1 MGALASD
8 LEREYWELLRSALQK
23 IMKTIGDEI
32 RRMTLPFE
40 VRSVKADTD
49 GQYAGEFTGY
59 AAGIHNI
66 DRVGDMILPG
76 AFTDDLPRFMREGV
90 VCWQHDW
97 MTPIGVPLE
106 AKEDSYGLMTRARV
120 SKTAQGQDA
129 MTLIRDGVVRKLS
142 IGYRVQNYV
151 WVDRSGL
158 AAYLQVSGLPLERR
172 EAILRQYDE
181 MELTECFL
189 LKKIR
194 LYEYSPVTVPANPNA
209 TIMDAKGLLAGLTFR
224 DQLLTV
230 LAAAKSI
237 ATQAETIKVMRAKQG
252 RGLSEERREEL
263 RQLAYEMLNVSDAI
277 REVLVEDEKAEQK
290 IEAPLM
296 IDAGKLFAQFQQIE
310 ARRLGCAV

>member
-1 MGALASD
+1 
-8 LEREYWELLRSALQK
+8 
-23 IMKTIGDEI
+23 MKTIGDEI

-120 SKTAQGQDA
+120 SKTTQGQDA

-142 IGYRVQNYV
+142 IGYRVQNYE

-194 LYEYSPVTVPANPNA
+194 LYEYSPVTIPANPNA
-209 TIMDAKGLLAGLTFR
+209 IITDAKGLLAGLR
-224 DQLLTV
+224 YQEQLQTV
-230 LAAAKSI
+230 LAAARSVAK
-237 ATQAETIKVMRAKQG
+237 QAETIKSMRAKEG
-252 RGLSEERREEL
+252 RTLSEERKAEL
-263 RQLAYEMLNVSDAI
+263 RELAYEMLNVSDAI
-277 REVLVEDEKAEQK
+277 RGVLTSEPKAEP
-290 IEAPLM
+290 EAQPVNDL
-296 IDAGKLFAQFQQIE
+296 KRLFAEFQQIE
-310 ARRLGCAV
+310 ARHLGCAV